1 MCIRD
6 RARDGA
12 LTRALK
18 KPSLVSADCKKAAAE
33 VMNRLQNYNKGTSTR
48 LTIGGKQV
56 AFSYLYFMTQN
67 AYRSLGL
74 SATYRT
80 VSYTHLLCYHSEL
93 STFGACR
100 LCTVEDDRGKTFA
113 SCSEEPRDGICLL
126 YTSCD

>member
-1 MCIRD
+1 MNRMKSS
-6 RARDGA
+6 RFPSKLREVVYHNHQFAPARDGA

-33 VMNRLQNYNKGTSTR
+33 VMNRLQNYKKGTSIR

-74 SATYRT
+74 SATYRKIG
-80 VSYTHLLCYHSEL
+80 SYV
-93 STFGACR
+93 F
-100 LCTVEDDRGKTFA
+100 FA
-113 SCSEEPRDGICLL
+113 RWA
-126 YTSCD
+126 